1 MFDLKAFIKRGFL
14 DAVGKMSGYKIILDA
29 AGWLEKGVLEES
41 DLAEIQVAIDE
52 SHSAELKEDELE
64 DEEHDQY

>member
-14 DAVGKMSGYKIILDA
+14 DAVGKMSDYKIILDA

>member
-14 DAVGKMSGYKIILDA
+14 DAVGKMSDYKIILDA
-29 AGWLEKGVLEES
+29 AEWLEKGVLEES

-64 DEEHDQY
+64 DEEHD

>member
-1 MFDLKAFIKRGFL
+1 MFDLKAFIKRGLL
-14 DAVGKMSGYKIILDA
+14 DAVGKMSDYKIILDA

-41 DLAEIQVAIDE
+41 DLAEIQVAIDK

-64 DEEHDQY
+64 DEEHD

>member
-14 DAVGKMSGYKIILDA
+14 DAVGKMSDYKIILDA

-52 SHSAELKEDELE
+52 SHSAELKEDEPE
-64 DEEHDQY
+64 DEEHD

>member
-14 DAVGKMSGYKIILDA
+14 DAVGKMSDYKIILDA

-64 DEEHDQY
+64 DEEHE

>member
-1 MFDLKAFIKRGFL
+1 MFDLKAFIKMGFL
-14 DAVGKMSGYKIILDA
+14 DAVGKMSDYKIILDA

-41 DLAEIQVAIDE
+41 DLAEIQVAIDK
-52 SHSAELKEDELE
+52 SHSAELKEDEPE

>member
-14 DAVGKMSGYKIILDA
+14 DAVGKMSDYKIILDA

-52 SHSAELKEDELE
+52 SHSAELKEDEPE